1 MVGKNGSGKTTL
13 IKLLVRL
20 YEPTEGEILLNGIN
34 IKEYDYDEYIDTF
47 SVVFQDFKLL
57 SLKLGENV
65 SASSS
70 YDEKKVSRC
79 SFKNGHGSFL

>member
-20 YEPTEGEILLNGIN
+20 YEPTEGEILLNGVN
-34 IKEYDYDEYIDTF
+34 IKEYDYNEYIDVF

-70 YDEKKVSRC
+70 YDEKRLPML
-79 SFKNGHGSFL
+79 F